1 MMKYLITILILIFS
15 QANMAQKV
23 SNSKNVYAPIEQSDF
38 TIKSE
43 ILGEDRKIIIHLP
56 KDYDTTSKD
65 EYSVVYLL
73 DGGNF
78 DVLMAKVADS
88 LFATSKV
95 SKVIV
100 VGIENIR
107 RGFDF
112 TPPYEQ
118 SGRGDNRKLGNGD
131 KFISFIKEELI
142 PEINKK
148 FRTNN
153 HKILVGHSWGGAF
166 ASYLLSESPELF
178 DGFFLF
184 SPTFLYGPTI
194 EESTK
199 RLRADLNSSLIKDIK
214 LPEFIYISLGQYEDE
229 RFKESAQYFAD
240 FLKNNIPSR
249 IKYKFEVSEGADHM
263 QNPVISIPRA
273 LIYSWS
279 IN

>member
-1 MMKYLITILILIFS
+1 MKYLITFLLLIPSKKNI
-15 QANMAQKV
+15 AQKA
-23 SNSKNVYAPIEQSDF
+23 SDSDKVYGAVEHADF

-65 EYSVVYLL
+65 EYSVIYML

-78 DVLMAKVADS
+78 DDLMAEVADS
-88 LFATSKV
+88 LFVTNNIP
-95 SKVIV
+95 KVIV
-100 VGIENIR
+100 VGIGNIR

-118 SGRGDNRKLGNGD
+118 SGRGDNRKTGNGD
-131 KFISFIKEELI
+131 KFISFIKEELV
-142 PEINKK
+142 PEVNKK

-166 ASYLLSESPELF
+166 ATYLLSESPELF
-178 DGFFLF
+178 DGFFIF

-199 RLRADLNSSLIKDIK
+199 RLRADLNSNFDKAIK
-214 LPEFIYISLGQYEDE
+214 LPAFIYVSLGQTEQE
-229 RFKESAQYFAD
+229 RYKESAQYFAD
-240 FLKNNIPSR
+240 YLKRNIPSS

-273 LIYSWS
+273 LIYSQS